1 MNNTD
6 DSLNTIWT
14 GANYDKLRILV
25 LGESWY
31 GDYADNSDAGYI
43 RMYLDESLSDSMYSR
58 MANACGLSRNDFC
71 NGIAFTNFV
80 QRIGDTR
87 NCRPTI
93 DDYQR
98 AKARLVALL
107 QHLRPKGVWI
117 LGIEQSKYSTSVIEQ
132 IGISCEIT
140 AHPTSYGLSN
150 AKLGASWHNL
160 VAKTQ
165 HTPMPTQALET

>member
-1 MNNTD
+1 MSKTD
-6 DSLNTIWT
+6 SSQSTIWT

-31 GDYADNSDAGYI
+31 GDYIDNSDAGYI
-43 RMYLDESLSDSMYSR
+43 RMYLDGALTDSMYSR
-58 MANACGLSRNDFC
+58 MANACGLSRNDFW

-87 NCRPTI
+87 SCRPTT
-93 DDYQR
+93 DDYQQ

-107 QHLRPKGVWI
+107 QHQKPKGVWI
-117 LGIEQSKYSTSVIEQ
+117 LGIEQSKYSASVIEEM
-132 IGISCEIT
+132 GISYEIT

-160 VAKTQ
+160 VSKTQ
-165 HTPMPTQALET
+165 NTPMSTQAREI